1 MLVKLGVLFSFITI
15 VKLFIS
21 HCWRVKLWHVDVKWD
36 IGGEVLKTSSGEL
49 LGLGEELSL

>member
-36 IGGEVLKTSSGEL
+36 IGGEVLKTSSGKM